1 MNRIQFNIRLDKY
14 PELYE
19 AIRSKAEQEGLSL
32 NDFAVQAFQ
41 QALGWE
47 IEQQTF
53 SRSELEKMLVKMLAP
68 MQQRLEELEQRLGES
83 KA

>member
-14 PELYE
+14 PDLYE
-19 AIRSKAEQEGLSL
+19 AIRSKAQQEGLSL
-32 NDFAVQAFQ
+32 NDFAVQTFQ

-47 IEQQTF
+47 VERQTF
-53 SRSELEKMLVKMLAP
+53 SRGELEEILAKMLAP
-68 MQQRLEELEQRLGES
+68 MQQRLEELERQVGES

>member
-1 MNRIQFNIRLDKY
+1 MTRIQFNIRLDKY

-47 IEQQTF
+47 SEQQTF
-53 SRSELEKMLVKMLAP
+53 SRSELEKMLARMLAP